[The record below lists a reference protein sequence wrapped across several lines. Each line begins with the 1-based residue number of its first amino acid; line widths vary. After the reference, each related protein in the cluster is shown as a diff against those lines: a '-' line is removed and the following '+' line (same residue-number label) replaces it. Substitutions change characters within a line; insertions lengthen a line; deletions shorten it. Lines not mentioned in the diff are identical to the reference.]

1 MKRPI
6 QSNPPRS
13 DRGVTVVDLLIV
25 GTVIAVAISLI
36 LPLALSAQ
44 RSLVRA
50 NAVQE
55 FSGFVQ
61 HARSDSKKLH
71 AIAPAQMA
79 QITILSNRYY
89 YVITDGDGNG
99 ALDPP
104 LVIDLESRNIR
115 MDGPFPRTFMF
126 DQLGRVLDQNQNLMQ
141 LPVVQFADQ
150 KGKTAVRFDGAGQ
163 PVVTAGK

>member
-1 MKRPI
+1 MKRPTLPK
-6 QSNPPRS
+6 NPNS
-13 DRGVTVVDLLIV
+13 SRGVTIIDLLIV
-25 GTVIAVAISLI
+25 TTVIAVAVSLI
-36 LPLALSAQ
+36 LPLAISAQ

-71 AIAPAQMA
+71 AVAPAQMA
-79 QITILSNRYY
+79 QITILNERYY
-89 YVITDGDGNG
+89 YVVTDGDGNG

-104 LVIDLESRNIR
+104 VVINLENRNVR

-126 DQLGRVLDQNQNLMQ
+126 DQLGRVVDQNQSMVAM
-141 LPVVQFADQ
+141 PVVQFSDY
-150 KGKTAVRFDGAGQ
+150 KGKTAIKFDGTGQ
-163 PVVTAGK
+163 PVITAGK

>member
-1 MKRPI
+1 MKLPTK
-6 QSNPPRS
+6 SNSPGS
-13 DRGVTVVDLLIV
+13 DRGVTIIDLLIV
-25 GTVIAVAISLI
+25 STVIAMAVSLL

-44 RSLVRA
+44 KTLVRA

-55 FSGFVQ
+55 FAGYVQ

-71 AIAPAQMA
+71 AVAPAQMA
-79 QITILSNRYY
+79 QLTILNERFY
-89 YVITDGDGNG
+89 YVVADADGNG

-104 LVIDLESRNIR
+104 LVISLENRNIR

-126 DQLGRVLDQNQNLMQ
+126 DQLGRVLDQNQTLMP
-141 LPVVQFADQ
+141 LPVVQFSDE
-150 KGKTAVRFDGAGQ
+150 KGKTSVRFDGTGQ